1 MWCPAKT
8 PKTYLHMTLIARVQ
22 NRTDVTVPMP
32 EQMVEEINEH
42 LEYGDSR
49 AAWIREAVRA
59 ELDRGGAETDCTEKK
74 KTSLGAVAGGDEGGR
89 ARRTDAVGG

>member
-1 MWCPAKT
+1 
-8 PKTYLHMTLIARVQ
+8 MTLIARVQ

-74 KTSLGAVAGGDEGGR
+74 NQPRSGSGR
-89 ARRTDAVGG
+89 GRRRQSAED

>member
-1 MWCPAKT
+1 MWCPAKP
-8 PKTYLHMTLIARVQ
+8 PKKYLLMTLIACVE

-32 EQMVEEINEH
+32 EQMVEEINEQ

-59 ELDRGGAETDCTEKK
+59 ELDQSDTETDSTEKK
-74 KTSLGAVAGGDEGGR
+74 QSRREARVGD
-89 ARRTDAVGG
+89 D

>member
-1 MWCPAKT
+1 VVTCFPAKT
-8 PKTYLHMTLIARVQ
+8 TKTYLPMLPIACVE
-22 NRTDVTVPMP
+22 NRTDITVPMP

-59 ELDRGGAETDCTEKK
+59 ELNQSGTETDSTKN
-74 KTSLGAVAGGDEGGR
+74 
-89 ARRTDAVGG
+89 